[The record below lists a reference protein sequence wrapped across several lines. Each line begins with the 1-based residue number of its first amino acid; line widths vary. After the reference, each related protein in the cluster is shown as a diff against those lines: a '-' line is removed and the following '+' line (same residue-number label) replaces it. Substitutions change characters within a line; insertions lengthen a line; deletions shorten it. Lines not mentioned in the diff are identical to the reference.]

1 MTSLPKTFPLLLILF
16 VGLSSCSSMKEAESV
31 TQPQPLETART
42 QPPAK
47 QRPSFVGPGGDSQEL
62 LMPQTDFVPGTEPV
76 APVIDGATVLK
87 EKTVERRGPLF
98 SLSAQ
103 EVEVKTV
110 LLALAKEIK
119 QNIIIEPGV
128 SKKVTVDLKDVTLKE
143 ALDNLLHPQRL
154 SWRIEGDFIHVIP
167 QKMETRLFRM
177 NYIITRRQGV
187 SNLQATS
194 GQGTASTTSI
204 GSSGGNT
211 GNLNTGT
218 AGAGVGGG
226 SGTGSGR
233 TFNNLFTSEET
244 DIWREIFFGLKRLV
258 TDAGAQENRSDITQ
272 QAASGGLGAATGI
285 GGVAQNQDSETG
297 SAVETEG
304 ADPAA
309 NQPTSEPKE
318 KGFFTINRQAGI
330 IVIKDYPDVLIKIA
344 EFLEAVEGSAQRQVF
359 ILAKILEV
367 NLRDEFKLGID
378 WSKVS
383 PVTVLHDNDSGV
395 NQQFS
400 DVFNLSKAAANPLG
414 TFIQGSAGFF
424 YGLSN
429 TQLNIMIDALGQQ
442 GNVSVLSS
450 PKIATLNNQRAVI
463 KVGTEDVF
471 FIPQI
476 VTASETGTQ
485 TTTFIPSSLTIGIVL
500 DVLPQ
505 INETGQVMMNINTS
519 ISEKSGE
526 RVSPDGR
533 NRIPVLDVR
542 ESNNVV
548 LAQSGQTIVIGGLM
562 KNSKSKNQNEVPLL
576 GDIPLLGRLFQHEE
590 DIDAKTEL
598 VIMLTPQVMVGKAI
612 DEQLR
617 KEEER
622 LQSFVLPKG

>member
-1 MTSLPKTFPLLLILF
+1 MTIRSQKLLLFLVLF
-16 VGLSSCSSMKEAESV
+16 FGLSSCSTMKSAETV
-31 TQPQPLETART
+31 TEPQPLETAKT

-47 QRPSFVGPGGDSQEL
+47 KRPNFVGPGGDSREL
-62 LMPQTDFVPGTEPV
+62 LMPQTDFVAGAEPV
-76 APVIDGATVLK
+76 SPIVDETPTSK
-87 EKTVERRGPLF
+87 EKPVERKGPLF

-103 EVEVKTV
+103 DVDVKTI

-119 QNIIIEPGV
+119 QNIIIEPGI
-128 SKKVTVDLKDVTLKE
+128 SRKVTVDLKDVTLPE
-143 ALDNLLHPQRL
+143 ALDNLLHPHRL
-154 SWRIEGDFIHVIP
+154 SWRLDGDFIHILSE
-167 QKMETRLFRM
+167 KMETRLFRM
-177 NYIITRRQGV
+177 NYIITKRQGV

-204 GSSGGNT
+204 GASGGGSGT
-211 GNLNTGT
+211 NTGT

-244 DIWREIFFGLKRLV
+244 DLWREIFFGLKRLV
-258 TDAGAQENRSDITQ
+258 TNAGSQSDRSDITQ
-272 QAASGGLGAATGI
+272 QAASGGLGATTGI
-285 GGVAQNQDSETG
+285 GGVAQSQDSETG
-297 SAVETEG
+297 SDLETVETAENASSRG
-304 ADPAA
+304 
-309 NQPTSEPKE
+309 PKE

-367 NLRDEFKLGID
+367 SLRDEFKLGID

-383 PVTVLHDNDSGV
+383 PLNVLHDNEAGI
-395 NQQFS
+395 NQQFG
-400 DVFNLSKAAANPLG
+400 DVFNLTKSASRPLG
-414 TFIQGSAGFF
+414 TFLQGSAGFF

-471 FIPQI
+471 FIPQV

-505 INETGQVMMNINTS
+505 ISENGKVMMNINTS
-519 ISEKSGE
+519 ISEKSGD
-526 RVSPDGR
+526 RVAPDGR
-533 NRIPVLDVR
+533 TSIPILDVR

-562 KNSKSKNQNEVPLL
+562 KNRKSKNQNEVPLL
-576 GDIPLLGRLFQHEE
+576 GEIPLLGRLFQHEA
-590 DIDAKTEL
+590 DVDAKTEL
-598 VIMLTPQVMVGKAI
+598 VIMLTPQVMAGKAI
-612 DEQLR
+612 DDQLE
-617 KEEER
+617 KEETR
-622 LQSFVLPKG
+622 FQKFVLPKS

>member
-1 MTSLPKTFPLLLILF
+1 MIKRVKNLPLLLVLF
-16 VGLSSCSSMKEAESV
+16 LGLSSCSTMKSAETV
-31 TQPQPLETART
+31 TQPQPLETAKAK
-42 QPPAK
+42 PPVK
-47 QRPSFVGPGGDSQEL
+47 QRPNFVGPGGDSREL
-62 LMPQTDFVPGTEPV
+62 LMPQTDFVPGQEPIP
-76 APVIDGATVLK
+76 PVIEDSAAN
-87 EKTVERRGPLF
+87 EKKPVERKGPLF

-103 EVEVKTV
+103 DVEIKTI

-119 QNIIIEPGV
+119 QNIVIEPGV
-128 SKKVTVDLKDVTLKE
+128 TRKVTVDLKDVTLPE
-143 ALDNLLHPQRL
+143 ALDNLLLPNRL
-154 SWRIEGDFIHVIP
+154 KWTLQGDFIHVVP

-204 GSSGGNT
+204 GASGGGA

-244 DIWREIFFGLKRLV
+244 DLWREIFFGLKRLV
-258 TDAGAQENRSDITQ
+258 TDAETQGDRPDITQ
-272 QAASGGLGAATGI
+272 QGASGGLGASTGI
-285 GGVAQNQDSETG
+285 GGVAQSQDAETG
-297 SAVETEG
+297 SDLGTTDSSDDG
-304 ADPAA
+304 A
-309 NQPTSEPKE
+309 TTGPKE

-330 IVIKDYPDVLIKIA
+330 IVVKDFPDVLIKIA

-378 WSKVS
+378 WSLVS
-383 PVTVLHDNDSGV
+383 PVNILHDNEPGV
-395 NQQFS
+395 NQQFG
-400 DVFNLSKAAANPLG
+400 DVFNLAKTASSPLG

-471 FIPQI
+471 FIPQV

-505 INETGQVMMNINTS
+505 INENGQVMMNINTS
-519 ISEKSGE
+519 ISEKSGD
-526 RVSPDGR
+526 RVAPDGR
-533 NRIPVLDVR
+533 TSIPVLDVR

-562 KNSKSKNQNEVPLL
+562 KNRKSKNQNEVPLL
-576 GDIPLLGRLFQHEE
+576 GEIPIVGRLFQHEE

-598 VIMLTPQVMVGKAI
+598 VIMLTPQVMAGKAI
-612 DEQLR
+612 DEKLQQ
-617 KEEER
+617 EEKR
-622 LQSFVLPKG
+622 LQNFVLPKG

>member
-1 MTSLPKTFPLLLILF
+1 MKIRSKKLLLFLVLF
-16 VGLSSCSSMKEAESV
+16 FGLSSCSTMKSAETV
-31 TQPQPLETART
+31 TEPQPLETAKA

-47 QRPSFVGPGGDSQEL
+47 KRLNFVGPGGDSREL
-62 LMPQTDFVPGTEPV
+62 LMPQTDFVSGAEPI
-76 APVIDGATVLK
+76 PPIIDETPASPK
-87 EKTVERRGPLF
+87 KPVERKGPLF

-103 EVEVKTV
+103 DVEVKTI
-110 LLALAKEIK
+110 LLALAKEIQ

-128 SKKVTVDLKDVTLKE
+128 SRKVTVDLKDVTLPE
-143 ALDNLLHPQRL
+143 ALDNLLHPHRL
-154 SWRIEGDFIHVIP
+154 SWRLDGDFIHILAER
-167 QKMETRLFRM
+167 METRLFRM
-177 NYIITRRQGV
+177 NYIITKRQGV

-204 GSSGGNT
+204 GASGGVGGT
-211 GNLNTGT
+211 NTGT

-244 DIWREIFFGLKRLV
+244 DLWREIFFGLKRLV
-258 TDAGAQENRSDITQ
+258 TDAGSQSDRSDITQ
-272 QAASGGLGAATGI
+272 QSASGGLGAATGI
-285 GGVAQNQDSETG
+285 GGVSQNQDSETG
-297 SAVETEG
+297 SDVGTVDTTDSASS
-304 ADPAA
+304 
-309 NQPTSEPKE
+309 QEPKE

-330 IVIKDYPDVLIKIA
+330 IVIKDYPDVLLKIA

-367 NLRDEFKLGID
+367 SLLDEYKLGID

-383 PVTVLHDNDSGV
+383 PLNVLHDNDAGI
-395 NQQFS
+395 NQQFG
-400 DVFNLSKAAANPLG
+400 DVFNLTKSASRPLG
-414 TFIQGSAGFF
+414 TFLQGSAGFF

-471 FIPQI
+471 FIPQV

-505 INETGQVMMNINTS
+505 ISENGQVMMNINTS
-519 ISEKSGE
+519 ISEKSGD
-526 RVSPDGR
+526 RVAPDGR
-533 NRIPVLDVR
+533 TSIPILDVR

-562 KNSKSKNQNEVPLL
+562 KNRKSKNQNEVPLL
-576 GDIPLLGRLFQHEE
+576 GEIPLLGRLFQHEA
-590 DIDAKTEL
+590 DVDAKTEL
-598 VIMLTPQVMVGKAI
+598 VIMLTPQVMAGKAI
-612 DEQLR
+612 DERLKQ
-617 KEEER
+617 EEQR
-622 LQSFVLPKG
+622 FQKFVLPKS

>member
-1 MTSLPKTFPLLLILF
+1 MKIQSKKLLLFLVLF
-16 VGLSSCSSMKEAESV
+16 FGLSSCSTMKSAETV
-31 TQPQPLETART
+31 TQPQPLETAKA
-42 QPPAK
+42 QPPEK
-47 QRPSFVGPGGDSQEL
+47 KRPNFVGPGGDSREL

-76 APVIDGATVLK
+76 DPIIEETAASKKKP
-87 EKTVERRGPLF
+87 VERKGPLF

-103 EVEVKTV
+103 DVEVKTI

-128 SKKVTVDLKDVTLKE
+128 SKRVTVDLKDVTLKE
-143 ALDNLLHPQRL
+143 ALDNLLHPHRL
-154 SWRIEGDFIHVIP
+154 SWRLDGDFIHILAER
-167 QKMETRLFRM
+167 METRLFRM
-177 NYIITRRQGV
+177 NYIITKRQGV

-204 GSSGGNT
+204 GSSGGGLGGT
-211 GNLNTGT
+211 NTGT

-226 SGTGSGR
+226 SGTGAGR

-244 DIWREIFFGLKRLV
+244 DLWREIFFGLKRLV
-258 TDAGAQENRSDITQ
+258 TDAGSQSDRTDITQ
-272 QAASGGLGAATGI
+272 QGASGGLGATTGL
-285 GGVAQNQDSETG
+285 GGVSQSQDAETG
-297 SAVETEG
+297 SDVGIT
-304 ADPAA
+304 DT
-309 NQPTSEPKE
+309 TSNTPSPEPKE

-330 IVIKDYPDVLIKIA
+330 IVIKDYPDVLLKIA

-367 NLRDEFKLGID
+367 NLLDEFKLGID
-378 WSKVS
+378 WSRVS
-383 PVTVLHDNDSGV
+383 PINVLHDNESGI
-395 NQQFS
+395 NQQFG
-400 DVFNLSKAAANPLG
+400 DVFNLTKSASSPLG
-414 TFIQGSAGFF
+414 TFLQGSAGFF

-471 FIPQI
+471 FIPQV

-485 TTTFIPSSLTIGIVL
+485 ITTFIPSSLTIGIVL

-505 INETGQVMMNINTS
+505 INENGQVMMNINTS

-533 NRIPVLDVR
+533 SSIPILDVR

-562 KNSKSKNQNEVPLL
+562 KNRKSKNQNEVPLL
-576 GDIPLLGRLFQHEE
+576 GEIPLLGRLFQHEA
-590 DIDAKTEL
+590 DVDAKTEL
-598 VIMLTPQVMVGKAI
+598 VIMLTPQVLAGKAI
-612 DEQLR
+612 DEQLK

-622 LQSFVLPKG
+622 LQKFVLPKS